1 MPPLTIFTTLNDET
15 NATALLISI
24 SAGPTAPPCGRKGK
38 ISRRYSQLCC
48 LYVFG
53 RALDGVAVLCGK
65 LGDEL
70 KQGGALVFHRLAV
83 AAEQGLVLGCQDVD
97 PCLQL
102 RETVSDVMHQ

>member
-1 MPPLTIFTTLNDET
+1 MQLFF
-15 NATALLISI
+15 AHFHG
-24 SAGPTAPPCGRKGK
+24 AGPTASPCGRAEDR
-38 ISRRYSQLCC
+38 RRYSQFCC
-48 LYVFG
+48 LDVFG
-53 RALDGVAVLCGK
+53 RALYGVAVFCGE

-70 KQGGALVFHRLAV
+70 EQGGTLVFHRFAV

>member
-1 MPPLTIFTTLNDET
+1 MPQLTSCIILNDET
-15 NATALLISI
+15 NAVVLLIFR
-24 SAGPTAPPCGRKGK
+24 ALDQQHHHVAERE
-38 ISRRYSQLCC
+38 REVYSQLGR
-48 LYVFG
+48 LDVFG
-53 RALDGVAVLCGK
+53 RALDGVAVFSGK

-70 KQGGALVFHRLAV
+70 EQGGTLVFDWLAV